1 VMEVNELV
9 SFWLLEVFKMVIL
22 VFGLLTALWIINNAV
37 GGGD

>member
-1 VMEVNELV
+1 MEVNELV

>member
-1 VMEVNELV
+1 MMEVNELV

>member
-1 VMEVNELV
+1 VEVNDLV
-9 SFWLLEVFKMVIL
+9 HFWLLEVFKMVIL